1 MDSRPRY
8 LLIGLFYL
16 NFFRTATYSQGIFDL
31 TASFLNES
39 TMVVRWR
46 STLKN
51 VSGYNVVILNES
63 GELRRLAT
71 DNTPF
76 VTMGYLDQCR
86 NYTVNVAANSSSGIG
101 NYSSMEYLTQ
111 CAIPFIHNQPQS
123 IYVKPGQDAVFPCHY
138 TGFPTPT
145 VHWEVFLADGYSATV
160 DEEKAVQLISVR
172 DENNFF
178 DHTLSVSPNGSL
190 LFTQVAQTYNGS
202 RFRCTVINRLKKDV
216 GSLVNLIMVDSKFCY
231 TCKRI
236 VFAHSRVNTLEC

>member
-1 MDSRPRY
+1 MI
-8 LLIGLFYL
+8 LM
-16 NFFRTATYSQGIFDL
+16 FFS
-31 TASFLNES
+31 S
-39 TMVVRWR
+39 T
-46 STLKN
+46 
-51 VSGYNVVILNES
+51 
-63 GELRRLAT
+63 
-71 DNTPF
+71 
-76 VTMGYLDQCR
+76 
-86 NYTVNVAANSSSGIG
+86 
-101 NYSSMEYLTQ
+101 
-111 CAIPFIHNQPQS
+111 AIPFIHNQPQS
-123 IYVKPGQDAVFPCHY
+123 IYVKPGQDALFPCHY

-160 DEEKAVQLISVR
+160 DEEKAVQLFSVR

-236 VFAHSRVNTLEC
+236 VFAHSRVNTLKC